1 MEAMPMKNSLRQAM
15 AWLHTWSGLLAGWLL
30 FVIFVG
36 GTIACFD
43 RELDDWARPS
53 LHDLSGPQPTRFDAA
68 FARVREH
75 APDAHVWWA
84 HVSGERKRG
93 MEAFWF
99 NDDGSEGTV
108 LLDPRDG
115 SEIPASGPGQF
126 LFELHYNLHAGLWGM
141 YLVGLLG
148 MMMLVA
154 VVAGVITH
162 KKIFKDFFMLR
173 WRGGGQRAWLDGHN
187 LTGVLGL
194 PFHLMIAYTGVA
206 IFAASYIFGGTQAAY
221 GGDVEKFYAE
231 AGGFYERPEVD
242 EPLATLHSVDALV
255 ADAERRMGVRVE
267 WASVHHPADASAL
280 ISFGTDHS
288 RRVAWDMQQV
298 HYDAATGAFVH
309 QSAPATAGY
318 DTYAFLGGLHMAQ
331 FGGAPL
337 RWLYFVLGLSGCVM
351 LAAGMQVWVRKREQ
365 RVAAAG
371 MLSGHGLVR
380 ALNVGV
386 VAGMP
391 FACAAML
398 VANRLLPPALPDR
411 PDAEVA
417 VFCAAWIAAAAW
429 GALREHHRRGWRDL
443 FAATAVAMIA
453 IPLANFATA
462 PHSHLGATIP
472 RGEWALAAV
481 DLAAIGFAIAFGALA
496 RQAGRGSV
504 VATEPVRRPRA
515 AAAVDGGAT

>member
-1 MEAMPMKNSLRQAM
+1 MKASLRQAM
-15 AWLHTWSGLLAGWLL
+15 AWLHTWSGLLIGWLL

-53 LHDLSGPQPTRFDAA
+53 LHAADGPQPTQFDAA

-84 HVSGERKRG
+84 HVSSQRKRG

-99 NDDGSEGTV
+99 NDDGSEGHV

-115 SEIPASGPGQF
+115 RQVPASGPGHF
-126 LFELHYNLHAGLWGM
+126 FFELHYNLHAGNLGM
-141 YLVGLLG
+141 YLVGFAG

-154 VVAGVITH
+154 LVAGVITH
-162 KKIFKDFFMLR
+162 KRIFRDFFSFR

-206 IFAASYIFGGTQAAY
+206 IFASSYIFGGTQAAY
-221 GGDVEKFYAE
+221 GGDVEKFFEE
-231 AGGFYERPEVD
+231 AGGFYERPQAGRAFTG
-242 EPLATLHSVDALV
+242 PLHSIDALV
-255 ADAERRMGVRVE
+255 SDAQRRMGVSVD
-267 WASVHHPADASAL
+267 WAAVHHPADASAL
-280 ISFGTDHS
+280 ISFGTEHS

-309 QSAPATAGY
+309 QSAPASAGY

-337 RWLYFVLGLSGCVM
+337 RWLYFVLGLAGCAM
-351 LAAGMQVWVRKREQ
+351 LASGMQVWVRKREQ

-371 MLSGHGLVR
+371 AASGYGLVR

-391 FACAAML
+391 FAVAAML
-398 VANRLLPPALPDR
+398 LANRLLPAGMSDR
-411 PDAEVA
+411 AGAEVDA
-417 VFCAAWIAAAAW
+417 FCIAWIVAALF
-429 GALREHHRRGWRDL
+429 GAVSDRYGRGWRDL
-443 FAATAVAMIA
+443 FAATAAAMAA
-453 IPLANFATA
+453 IPVANLATS
-462 PHSHLGATIP
+462 PDSHLGATLA
-472 RGEWALAAV
+472 RGDWSLAAV
-481 DLAAIGFAIAFGALA
+481 DLVAIGFALLFAWLARRAHA
-496 RQAGRGSV
+496 RQAMVAPLIPASAMPRG
-504 VATEPVRRPRA
+504 A
-515 AAAVDGGAT
+515 AMEEA

>member
-1 MEAMPMKNSLRQAM
+1 MKNSLRQAM

-99 NDDGSEGTV
+99 NDDGSEGHV

-115 SEIPASGPGQF
+115 GGIPASGPGQF
-126 LFELHYNLHAGLWGM
+126 FFELHYDLHAGPWGM
-141 YLVGLLG
+141 YIVGFTG
-148 MMMLVA
+148 MLMMVA
-154 VVAGVITH
+154 LVAGVITH

-187 LTGVLGL
+187 LAGVLGL

-221 GGDVEKFYAE
+221 GGDVEKFFAE
-231 AGGFYERPEVD
+231 AGGFYERPEVGR
-242 EPLATLHSVDALV
+242 PLQSLHSIDALV
-255 ADAERRMGVRVE
+255 ADAQRRMGAPVE
-267 WASVHHPADASAL
+267 WASIHHPADASAL
-280 ISFGTDHS
+280 ISFGTEHS

-298 HYDAATGAFVH
+298 HYDAASGAFVH
-309 QSAPATAGY
+309 QSTPATAGY

-337 RWLYFVLGLSGCVM
+337 RWLYFLLGLAGCVM
-351 LAAGMQVWVRKREQ
+351 LATGMQVWVRKREQ
-365 RVAAAG
+365 RAALAG
-371 MLSGHGLVR
+371 PVSGYGLVR

-386 VAGMP
+386 VGGMP
-391 FACAAML
+391 LACAAML
-398 VANRLLPPALPDR
+398 IANRLLPATLADR
-411 PDAEVA
+411 AGAEVA
-417 VFCAAWIAAAAW
+417 VFWSAWALAAAW
-429 GALREHHRRGWRDL
+429 GAVRERGGRGWRDL
-443 FAATAVAMIA
+443 FAATAVAMLA
-453 IPLANFATA
+453 IPLVNLLSA
-462 PHSHLGATIP
+462 PHSHLLATVA
-472 RGEWALAAV
+472 RGDWALAAV
-481 DLAAIGFAIAFGALA
+481 DLVAIGFALVFAVLA
-496 RQAGRGSV
+496 RQAQRGHRL
-504 VATEPVRRPRA
+504 VRPAVRTAAPAHRA
-515 AAAVDGGAT
+515 IPGQEGA

>member
-1 MEAMPMKNSLRQAM
+1 MKNSLRQAM
-15 AWLHTWSGLLAGWLL
+15 AWLHTWSGLIAGWLL

-43 RELDDWARPS
+43 RELDDWSRPP
-53 LHDLSGPQPTRFDAA
+53 LHDLSGPQPTQFDAA

-99 NDDGSEGTV
+99 NDDGSEGHV

-115 SEIPASGPGQF
+115 SRIPASGPGQF
-126 LFELHYNLHAGLWGM
+126 FFELHYDLHAGLWGM
-141 YLVGLLG
+141 YLVGFTG
-148 MMMLVA
+148 MLMMVA
-154 VVAGVITH
+154 LVAGVITH

-187 LTGVLGL
+187 LAGVLGL

-221 GGDVEKFYAE
+221 GGDVEKFYEE
-231 AGGFYERPEVD
+231 AGGFYERPEVGR
-242 EPLATLHSVDALV
+242 PLESLHSVDALV
-255 ADAERRMGVRVE
+255 ADAQRRMGVRVE

-280 ISFGTDHS
+280 ISFGTDHA

-337 RWLYFVLGLSGCVM
+337 RWLYFVLGLAGCVM
-351 LAAGMQVWVRKREQ
+351 LATGMQVWVRKREQ
-365 RVAAAG
+365 RVAAAHA
-371 MLSGHGLVR
+371 LSGYGLVR

-398 VANRLLPPALPDR
+398 VANRLLPASLDDR
-411 PDAEVA
+411 AGAEVMA
-417 VFCAAWIAAAAW
+417 FCLAWAAAAAW
-429 GALREHHRRGWRDL
+429 GAVRERSGQGWRDL
-443 FAATAVAMIA
+443 FAATALAMAA
-453 IPLANFATA
+453 IPLANLATA
-462 PHSHLGATIP
+462 PHSHLFATAA

-481 DLAAIGFAIAFGALA
+481 DLTALGFAIAFVAIAHRAHRRLA
-496 RQAGRGSV
+496 PA
-504 VATEPVRRPRA
+504 AAAPRA
-515 AAAVDGGAT
+515 AAARAGEEGLT

>member
-1 MEAMPMKNSLRQAM
+1 MKNSLRQAM

-68 FARVREH
+68 FARVREQ

-99 NDDGSEGTV
+99 NDDGSEGHV

-115 SEIPASGPGQF
+115 GEIAASGPGQF
-126 LFELHYNLHAGLWGM
+126 FFELHYDLHAGLWGM
-141 YLVGLLG
+141 YLVGFTG
-148 MMMLVA
+148 MLMMVA
-154 VVAGVITH
+154 LVAGVITH
-162 KKIFKDFFMLR
+162 KKIFRDFFMLR
-173 WRGGGQRAWLDGHN
+173 WRGGGQRGWLDGHN
-187 LTGVLGL
+187 LAGVLGL

-221 GGDVEKFYAE
+221 GGDVEKFYEE
-231 AGGFYERPEVD
+231 AGGFYERPELGR
-242 EPLATLHSVDALV
+242 PLESLHSVDALV
-255 ADAERRMGVRVE
+255 ADAQRRMGVPVD
-267 WASVHHPADASAL
+267 WASIHHPADASAL
-280 ISFGTDHS
+280 ISFGTEHS

-337 RWLYFVLGLSGCVM
+337 RWLYFVLGLAGCVM
-351 LAAGMQVWVRKREQ
+351 LATGMQVWVRKREQ

-371 MLSGHGLVR
+371 VLSGYGLVR

-391 FACAAML
+391 FACATML
-398 VANRLLPPALPDR
+398 VANRVLPATLADR
-411 PDAEVA
+411 AGAEVTA
-417 VFCAAWIAAAAW
+417 FCAAWITVAAW
-429 GALREHHRRGWRDL
+429 GAVRERAGRGWRDL
-443 FAATAVAMIA
+443 FAATALAMAA

-462 PHSHLGATIP
+462 PQSHLFATIA

-481 DLAAIGFAIAFGALA
+481 DLVAIGFALAFGALA
-496 RQAGRGSV
+496 WQAQRTPRRALSPAKATP
-504 VATEPVRRPRA
+504 VAGGGMATP
-515 AAAVDGGAT
+515 GGA